1 MNKKKEG
8 YDLSRFHE
16 AHERDYENALREV
29 KSGQKKTHWMWYI
42 FPQIR
47 GLGKSS
53 TSQFY
58 GITGIDEA
66 KAYLGDSILGEHMK
80 ELCESLIAVQTNNA
94 TEIFSWPD
102 DKKLKSSM
110 TLFDE
115 ADPNNI
121 LFKKVLDKFFKG
133 EKDKATLRIIQR

>member
-8 YDLSRFHE
+8 DDLSRFHE